1 MNNIHIS
8 IVFIAVILFSLGCGS
23 DPVKPEVDPKLRIG
37 ILKIDMSDFKFNPD
51 RIDLNSGTRV
61 RIVLSNSS
69 SANNHGFSVGYG
81 VTKQDGSLTGFK
93 NDLFE
98 DVEVIVTGP
107 AKSVRPGTT
116 VLTRDGG
123 LDESSGS
130 FMIVKSPGTQPTVIE
145 FTVPEKLGEYELA
158 SFENG
163 GKDYQDGMKG
173 LIKVFPKTN
182 QRETWN
188 RMPSPTPIPKKNT
201 AESK

>member
-1 MNNIHIS
+1 MKHLLAIA
-8 IVFIAVILFSLGCGS
+8 FITLLAFGTGCGS
-23 DPVKPEVDPKLRIG
+23 DPVKPEIDPKSRIG

-69 SANNHGFSVGYG
+69 STNNHGFSVGYG
-81 VTKQDGSLTGFK
+81 VTKQGGASTGFK

-98 DVEVIVTGP
+98 NVEVIVTGS

-123 LDESSGS
+123 IDESTGS

-182 QRETWN
+182 QPIWWN
-188 RMPSPTPIPKKNT
+188 NMPSPTPIPKKNI

>member
-1 MNNIHIS
+1 MKNLLAL
-8 IVFIAVILFSLGCGS
+8 VFITLLAFGTGCGS
-23 DPVKPEVDPKLRIG
+23 DPVKPEIDPKSRIG

-81 VTKQDGSLTGFK
+81 VTKQGGASTGFK

-98 DVEVIVTGP
+98 NVEVIVTGP

-173 LIKVFPKTN
+173 LIKVFPKSDM
-182 QRETWN
+182 RATWEK
-188 RMPSPTPIPKKNT
+188 MPKVNTPKPK
-201 AESK
+201 